1 MRKRGGGRATA
12 ITMQSRVVRFLR
24 AVVRRYWDADG
35 PSHTRGLAYHST
47 LVLLAGFIGFIGMAS
62 VFDAPAIR
70 GTAEQMITR
79 LSPGPSGRILQQAA
93 RQGAAGGAAAM
104 VLGFGTALAAGTRGM
119 RQVERAAN
127 RMFGVERDRPF
138 LDRYRVAFLLALS
151 AGTLLAAGGL
161 ALAGGQAIA
170 EGAGF
175 RGTAG
180 TVWSVA
186 RWPLGASVAAAAVF
200 LVYRI
205 APRRHPDT
213 RRALVWGAAS
223 ALVLWLMFTGLLV
236 LYFSVSEKATST
248 YGPLV
253 GIVALLLWSA
263 FSSLALNLGL
273 AVTAE
278 LAGVTGSQRRAHA

>member
-1 MRKRGGGRATA
+1 M
-12 ITMQSRVVRFLR
+12 
-24 AVVRRYWDADG
+24 VRRYWDADG

-47 LVLLAGFIGFIGMAS
+47 LVLMAGFIGFIGMAS
-62 VFDAPAIR
+62 VLEAPAVR
-70 GTAEQMITR
+70 GTAEQLITQ
-79 LSPGPSGRILQQAA
+79 LSPGPSGRILGQAA

-127 RMFGVERDRPF
+127 RMFGVEKDRPF
-138 LDRYRVAFLLALS
+138 LHRYRVAFLLALS

-161 ALAGGQAIA
+161 VLGGGQAIA

-175 RGTAG
+175 RGSSGAT
-180 TVWSVA
+180 WLIA
-186 RWPLGASVAAAAVF
+186 RWPLGVAIAALAVF
-200 LVYRI
+200 LIYRI
-205 APRRHPDT
+205 APRRHPGH
-213 RRALVWGAAS
+213 RRTLVWGAAS
-223 ALVLWLMFTGLLV
+223 ALGLWLAFTGLLV
-236 LYFSVSEKATST
+236 LYFSVSEKATVT

-253 GIVALLLWSA
+253 GIVALLLWSG

-278 LAGVTGSQRRAHA
+278 LAGVEASEKRGAG

>member
-1 MRKRGGGRATA
+1 MRKRVGRKGTGIAMRSGPLA
-12 ITMQSRVVRFLR
+12 FLR

-79 LSPGPSGRILQQAA
+79 LSPGPSGQILQQAA
-93 RQGAAGGAAAM
+93 RRGAAGGAAAM
-104 VLGFGTALAAGTRGM
+104 MLGFGTAVAAGTRGM

-127 RMFGVERDRPF
+127 RMFGVEKDRRF

-170 EGAGF
+170 AGAGF

-180 TVWSVA
+180 TVWSVV
-186 RWPLGASVAAAAVF
+186 RWPLGVSVAAVAVF

-205 APRRHPDT
+205 APRRHPGP
-213 RRALVWGAAS
+213 RRTLVWGAAS
-223 ALVLWLMFTGLLV
+223 ALALWLAFTGMLV

-278 LAGVTGSQRRAHA
+278 LAGVPGSEKRASP